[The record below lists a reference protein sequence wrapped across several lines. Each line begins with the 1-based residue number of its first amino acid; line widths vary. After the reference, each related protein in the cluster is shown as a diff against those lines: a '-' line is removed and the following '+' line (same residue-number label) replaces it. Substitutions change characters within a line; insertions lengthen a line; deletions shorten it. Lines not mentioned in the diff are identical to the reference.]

1 MKTAIDD
8 RVRGSFMRF
17 WREML
22 QLVAGSVKSRDI
34 AIDQLQLFE
43 LRSIVA
49 KLRFRGLM
57 AVFITVKCNVFS

>member
-1 MKTAIDD
+1 
-8 RVRGSFMRF
+8 
-17 WREML
+17 ML